1 MWYHD
6 QAGTAQD
13 IRERPG
19 RESRRQRLGY
29 QVQALDSYPLV
40 NLINEPNEPLKLH
53 RWLLQLGDSPLLPVC
68 LGNDQHELGP
78 DATID
83 PWLHNL
89 WEKALGPHPVPLD
102 LPGIPWPFKF
112 TLQFLQEA
120 PRTSSEELRVAR
132 TDPQGPLSE
141 LQPFLAPMVT
151 NQGYLDITSVPHRSF
166 FELLACLSLDEWEQ
180 EKLLEFSSAHGQE
193 ELHNYCTWPWRTVLQ
208 ALRDFPHLAEKIL
221 VAVVQYQTRLKEPRW
236 GLCSWLA
243 FLDPGQGPVW
253 VPLWV
258 QSGSLMF
265 PQTPDTPVIMEQKVY
280 VQHGLW
286 ELGLLVWELLDR
298 QGAHFYLAGNAKYM
312 PADVSHALT
321 SIFQEEGLGGL
332 SYPGWRTVSSS
343 AQTTCTPADSAP
355 TLTLTLLPVH
365 HPDHSYSMAPSVPL
379 RSLQGSWVL
388 VRCSS
393 YGKVFIIDT

>member
-1 MWYHD
+1 

-120 PRTSSEELRVAR
+120 PRTSSEELR
-132 TDPQGPLSE
+132 
-141 LQPFLAPMVT
+141 
-151 NQGYLDITSVPHRSF
+151 YLDITSVPHRSF

-193 ELHNYCTWPWRTVLQ
+193 ELHNYCTWPWRT
-208 ALRDFPHLAEKIL
+208 LAEKIL

-265 PQTPDTPVIMEQKVY
+265 PQTPDTPVIMVGPGTGVAPFGAAIQERVAWGQTGNVLFFGCHRRDQDFYWEAEWK
-280 VQHGLW
+280 GL
-286 ELGLLVWELLDR
+286 EKR
-298 QGAHFYLAGNAKYM
+298 
-312 PADVSHALT
+312 AL
-321 SIFQEEGLGGL
+321 
-332 SYPGWRTVSSS
+332 
-343 AQTTCTPADSAP
+343 
-355 TLTLTLLPVH
+355 
-365 HPDHSYSMAPSVPL
+365 
-379 RSLQGSWVL
+379 
-388 VRCSS
+388 
-393 YGKVFIIDT
+393 